1 LSSLQFKCQQFDK
14 GRSTLPGVIL
24 CANRKLRPDEF
35 VWKRNE
41 STQNVDF
48 PPKLPKGKK
57 KPYPIPF
64 KQIKQAAKTERKLA
78 SKGIEKPLEPPKNGL
93 LVPDL
98 VPVAYEVFD
107 AWKLL
112 IKGLSQLLHV
122 IPAYG
127 CRYTILCLSSSF
139 LYFE

>member
-1 LSSLQFKCQQFDK
+1 MGCHLSASNSYSPTFKFKCQQFDK
-14 GRSTLPGVIL
+14 CRSALPGVIL

-35 VWKRNE
+35 VWRRNE

-64 KQIKQAAKTERKLA
+64 KQIKHAAKMERKLA

-112 IKGLSQLLHV
+112 IKVNARKYMWLRLV
-122 IPAYG
+122 TP
-127 CRYTILCLSSSF
+127 F
-139 LYFE
+139 